1 MSIVSK
7 NMKST
12 LASTALVLVCSSVI
26 SVGAEPLTVH
36 GVDQAALTI
45 SNGIEPP
52 VSVDVPINIKA
63 STTGPNKRAW
73 GVLVSKSPT
82 MPSEFT
88 LSATE
93 TGSISIVTE
102 GARAHGAQVGAK
114 GANADGMDQSV
125 LTLGD
130 RVSVSTAG
138 ADSFALH
145 AIDGGTI
152 NSKADVSTGGMNG
165 FGVFAE
171 SYSTINQTAGSITT
185 TGQNG
190 HALLANNDR
199 NDVGGKIVASGTDIE
214 TSGEWAHG
222 AFADNGGDIS
232 LDGGTVT
239 THGSRAF
246 GILAAKTSTVTSSAA
261 VVTNGDK
268 AHGVQAGANGSAA
281 DGSDQSVITLTE
293 GASVETNGSD
303 AFGLHAIDGGTINSS
318 ADINTNGFNGFGAF
332 AESFSKVNQIGG
344 KISTSGTNGHGLVA
358 NNDRNAQGG
367 KIVTTDTAIETSG
380 DWSHGAFADNG
391 GDIQL
396 NGGSV
401 ITSGERSF
409 GLLAASN
416 STLTSSADVS
426 TSGAKAH
433 GVQVGA
439 KGSGADGTDGSVI
452 TLKEGATVTT
462 TGKDAFGLHAIDGGE
477 IAGTVVVTT
486 SGTNGFG
493 AFAES
498 YSTINLSDSQ
508 IKTSGAD
515 GYGLI
520 ANNDM
525 GTVAG
530 IINATNT
537 DVVTNGKYASG
548 VFVQGGGHVA
558 LNGGSVT
565 ANGLE
570 ASALEINGSGTI
582 NVEGTVLKSVQGPTV
597 LVGFSASDDVAD
609 VTFGTGAVATENN
622 GVLVQV
628 NRTSGGADGTMNLT
642 LKAGSEA
649 SGDIVD
655 LDEKGSGATH
665 VKIDENAKFSGK
677 IAGITNLETEDG
689 TQLSFAEGT
698 EIAGNV
704 VGTGTQL
711 TFHGSGAAIGGNV
724 ELNNGS
730 VTRGGSVDTPITV
743 GGNVS
748 VDQTSFMGGNWD
760 IGGDLTANGT
770 LRPGNSIGIV
780 TVGGDVKFGAD
791 SVYEVEIAGNGTSD
805 RIDAGGKATLEGGRV
820 DVYALDSKVSYQDGQ
835 TYTILT
841 ADGGIDGQ
849 FSEAVSKSVFLTT
862 ELQHLANKVDLKVG
876 LVADPVDPETPPV
889 VFETVAKTRNQIA
902 TARALDGLEQ
912 SGSSLELYNS
922 VLFLPSEDEAR
933 DAFNQLSGDVHA
945 SVTTGLIENAHLT
958 ADAINNRLRSA
969 FEGVASA
976 NTPVLSF
983 DKSTEGNTSEAFD
996 SVSPSQPS
1004 YDYAVWASGF
1014 GSWID
1019 NDGNANTGGLKSST
1033 GGFLSGAD
1041 IGFASGWRVGLVG
1054 GYSQNAFDAKGRYA
1068 STNSDNW
1075 HLGLYGGNQWGPIG
1089 LRAGLVHTWNSLDSS
1104 RSVSYTGFSDTLDAD
1119 YDARTFQAFGELGY
1133 RIDTEAAA
1141 FEPFANLSYVNVHT
1155 DGFTERGGAAA
1166 LTVDGETTS
1175 TTFTTLGLRA
1185 SAPIQLGG
1193 ATANL
1198 KGMLGWRHAFG
1209 DVTPEATQ
1217 IFAGSN
1223 PFTVEGVAIARDAA
1237 LVEAGFDVSIT
1248 KAATFG
1254 VSYIGQFG
1262 GGATQNGFNATLSA
1276 KF

>member
-7 NMKST
+7 NMKAT

-26 SVGAEPLTVH
+26 SVGAEPFAVH

-63 STTGPNKRAW
+63 STTGPDKRAW
-73 GVLVSKSPT
+73 GILVSKSPT

-114 GANADGMDQSV
+114 GSNADGMDHSV
-125 LTLGD
+125 LTLGS
-130 RVSVSTAG
+130 RVSISTAG

-171 SYSTINQTAGSITT
+171 SYSTINQTGGSITT

-199 NDVGGKIVASGTDIE
+199 NDVGGKIVANGTDIE

-281 DGSDQSVITLTE
+281 DGTDQSVITLTE

-439 KGSGADGTDGSVI
+439 NGSNADGSDNSVV

-486 SGTNGFG
+486 SGANGFG

-508 IKTSGAD
+508 INTSGAD

-530 IINATNT
+530 VINATNT
-537 DVVTNGKYASG
+537 DIVTNGKYASG

-609 VTFGTGAVATENN
+609 VTFGAGAVATENN

-649 SGDIVD
+649 SGDIID

-665 VKIDENAKFSGK
+665 IKIDENAKFSGK

-730 VTRGGSVDTPITV
+730 VTRGGSVHTPITV

-760 IGGDLTANGT
+760 IGGSLTANGT
-770 LRPGNSIGIV
+770 LRPGNSIGIM
-780 TVGGDVKFGAD
+780 TVGGDVTFGAD
-791 SVYEVEIAGNGTSD
+791 SVYEVEVAGNGTSD
-805 RIDAGGKATLEGGRV
+805 RIDASGKAILDGGRV

-841 ADGGIDGQ
+841 ADSGVEGE
-849 FSEAVSKSVFLTT
+849 FSDVESKSVFLTAS
-862 ELQHLANKVDLKVG
+862 LDHQANKVDLKIG
-876 LVADPVDPETPPV
+876 LVADPTDPETPPV
-889 VFETVAKTRNQIA
+889 VFEKVAETRNQIA

-922 VLFLPSEDEAR
+922 ILFLSDEAEAR
-933 DAFNQLSGDVHA
+933 DAFNQLSGDVYA
-945 SVTTGLIENAHLT
+945 SAKTGLIDTANLT

-969 FEGVASA
+969 FEGVAA
-976 NTPVLSF
+976 TNTPVLSF
-983 DKSTEGNTSEAFD
+983 AKTSKDSAPKQFD
-996 SVSPSQPS
+996 AVAPDS
-1004 YDYAVWASGF
+1004 YDYGAWASGF
-1014 GSWID
+1014 GSWVD
-1019 NDGNANTGGLKSST
+1019 YDGNANTGGLKTST
-1033 GGFLSGAD
+1033 GGFLSGVD
-1041 IGFASGWRVGLVG
+1041 VGFASGWRLGFVG
-1054 GYSQNAFDAKGRYA
+1054 GYSQTDLDAKGRFA
-1068 STNSDNW
+1068 SSKSDNW
-1075 HLGLYGGNQWGPIG
+1075 HLGIYGGNQWGPIG
-1089 LRAGLVHTWNSLDSS
+1089 LRAGLVHTWHNIDSS
-1104 RSVSYTGFSDTLDAD
+1104 RSVAYTGFSDSLSAD
-1119 YDARTFQAFGELGY
+1119 YDARTLQAFGELGY
-1133 RIDTEAAA
+1133 RLDTSVAAI
-1141 FEPFANLSYVNVHT
+1141 EPFANLSYVSLRT

-1166 LTVDGETTS
+1166 LSVDGATTN
-1175 TTFTTLGLRA
+1175 TTFTTIGVRA
-1185 SAPIQLGG
+1185 STPLQLGETA
-1193 ATANL
+1193 ATL
-1198 KGMLGWRHAFG
+1198 KGTLGWRHAYG
-1209 DVTPEATQ
+1209 DVRPETTQ
-1217 IFAGSN
+1217 LFAGSN

-1237 LVEAGFDVSIT
+1237 LIEAGFDVRISEAT
-1248 KAATFG
+1248 TFG

-1262 GGATQNGFNATLSA
+1262 GGATQNGFNATLNA